1 MFYIDTKVFIL
12 AENCYNS
19 KNRHFCIQRSNLLE
33 EIGKLIRRK
42 RKELGY
48 SKEEFCGLAN
58 ISPRTLY
65 KIEHNKSKGVRFE
78 TIEHLL
84 NLIGYKIEIKEK

>member
-1 MFYIDTKVFIL
+1 M
-12 AENCYNS
+12 
-19 KNRHFCIQRSNLLE
+19 LE
-33 EIGKLIRRK
+33 RIVKLIRKK
-42 RKELGY
+42 RKELEY

-58 ISPRTLY
+58 IAPRTLY

>member
-1 MFYIDTKVFIL
+1 MLK
-12 AENCYNS
+12 
-19 KNRHFCIQRSNLLE
+19 
-33 EIGKLIRRK
+33 EIGKLIREK

-48 SKEEFCGLAN
+48 TKEEFCGLAN

-78 TIEHLL
+78 TVEHLL
-84 NLIGYKIEIKEK
+84 NLIGYKIEIKEKQ

>member
-1 MFYIDTKVFIL
+1 VLK
-12 AENCYNS
+12 
-19 KNRHFCIQRSNLLE
+19 
-33 EIGKLIRRK
+33 EIGKLIRKK

-48 SKEEFCGLAN
+48 TKEEFCGLAN

-65 KIEHNKSKGVRFE
+65 KIEYNKSKGVRFE

-84 NLIGYKIEIKEK
+84 NLIGYKIEIKEKQ

>member
-1 MFYIDTKVFIL
+1 MLK
-12 AENCYNS
+12 
-19 KNRHFCIQRSNLLE
+19 
-33 EIGKLIRRK
+33 EIGELIRKK
-42 RKELGY
+42 RKEFGY

>member
-1 MFYIDTKVFIL
+1 M
-12 AENCYNS
+12 
-19 KNRHFCIQRSNLLE
+19 LE
-33 EIGKLIRRK
+33 DIAKLIKEK
-42 RKELGY
+42 RKEFGY

-58 ISPRTLY
+58 ISVRTLY

-78 TIEHLL
+78 TIEKLL